1 MKNKT
6 KMDLKI
12 HRELIRVSSGR
23 IKLMGWSSGILLIIY
38 GFYIHGLKS
47 PYGIMSLV
55 GGVAILIIF
64 VLCAEKLLL
73 RENKSNLLSDK
84 TYNIYE
90 FSDENFVVTGIR
102 EEEEI
107 SRSKLKYSD
116 IIKVVENADYLF
128 MYISNAQVLPL
139 SKKDMIEG
147 EADDL
152 TDLIKSKVNKYKYI
166 K

>member
-6 KMDLKI
+6 KMDFKT
-12 HRELIRVSSGR
+12 HKELIRVSSRR

-47 PYGIMSLV
+47 PYGIMSIV

-64 VLCAEKLLL
+64 VLFADKLLL

-90 FSDENFVVTGIR
+90 FGDEGFTVTSIR

-107 SRSKLKYSD
+107 SRCKLKYND
-116 IIKVVENADYLF
+116 IIKVVENDDYLF

-139 SKKDMIEG
+139 SKKDMIDG
-147 EADDL
+147 ETEDL
-152 TDLIKSKVNKYKYI
+152 TTLIESKVSKYKYI